1 MSRAW
6 IKPKAMAVFRRG
18 AEILVNEVRESDG
31 RLVGF
36 RIPGGHVEF
45 AEYSKDTITREIRE
59 ELKAEIADVQ
69 LFGVLE
75 NVFTY
80 MGQTGHEVI
89 FVYGARFADETL
101 YAADRLA
108 AHEDDGTAF
117 ELVWHNPEN
126 LPEGAAL
133 YPDGLLDLISAE

>member
-1 MSRAW
+1 MSRAL
-6 IKPKAMAVFRRG
+6 IKPKAMAVFRRRQQ
-18 AEILVNEVRESDG
+18 ILVNEVRESDG

-59 ELKAEIADVQ
+59 ELNTEIVDVQ
-69 LFGVLE
+69 LLGVLE

-80 MGQTGHEVI
+80 LGQTGHEVI
-89 FVYGARFADETL
+89 FVYGAGFADETL
-101 YAADRLA
+101 YAQDRLQA
-108 AHEDDGTAF
+108 VEDNGTVF
-117 ELVWHNPEN
+117 DLVWHDPNH

-133 YPDGLLDLISAE
+133 YPDGLLDLISK